1 MAKDLRVKM
10 SGQGKGKEILTN
22 LSWKFA
28 ERILAQGVS
37 TIVSI
42 LLARMLLPDD
52 YGMIT
57 MVLVFINIANVF
69 VTSGFGQSLIQD
81 RESADMEFSTMTF
94 VSLAVSIVLYFIIFI
109 SAPYIARF
117 YGMQE
122 LCSVLR
128 VLALKLPLAG
138 YNSIQHAYVQKHMLF
153 KKFFFSTLG
162 GTIVSGV
169 VGVVMAYYGFG
180 VWALVA
186 QYLTNSVIDTIVL
199 CVTISWKPK
208 MMYSN
213 ECLHRLFSFSWK
225 LTGGDLIGA
234 VYNELRALI
243 IGKVYSSSD
252 LAFFNRGEQFP
263 NLIINNINSSII
275 SVLYPAMAQV
285 NDVTAKVKEMT
296 RKSIRASAFFLF
308 PLLVGLSVVAEPFV
322 RVVLT
327 EKWIGC
333 IPYLRIACFTQIT
346 VPLSSANLQ
355 ALKAMGRSDITMK
368 LEFIKK
374 VTGLILIISTMRFGV
389 IAIALS
395 GLVYSII
402 AVVANATPNK
412 KVLDYSYAEQCR
424 DLLPFASMSAI
435 MGGFVYAMGFMPIND
450 VMMIALQVFAGFV
463 IYVGLAVLTRND
475 IMVRCIAVIKKRSR
489 RK

>member
-1 MAKDLRVKM
+1 M
-10 SGQGKGKEILTN
+10 SDQVKGKEILAN

-42 LLARMLLPDD
+42 LLARLLLPED

-81 RESADMEFSTMTF
+81 RESADVEFSTMTF
-94 VSLAVSIVLYFIIFI
+94 VSIGVSLVLYFIIFV
-109 SAPYIARF
+109 SAPFIARF
-117 YGMQE
+117 YGMQK
-122 LCSVLR
+122 LCPVLR
-128 VLALKLPLAG
+128 VLALKLLLAG

-153 KKFFFSTLG
+153 KKFFYSTLG

-169 VGVVMAYYGFG
+169 VGVAMAYCGFG

-199 CVTISWKPK
+199 YVTINWRPK
-208 MMYSN
+208 MLFSGK
-213 ECLHRLFSFSWK
+213 CAQRLFSFSWK
-225 LTGGDLIGA
+225 LTGGDLISA

-243 IGKVYSSSD
+243 IGKVYSSAD

-263 NLIINNINSSII
+263 NLIINNINNSII
-275 SVLYPAMAQV
+275 SVLYPAMARV
-285 NDVTAKVKEMT
+285 NDVAAEVKAMT

-308 PLLVGLSVVAEPFV
+308 PVLVGLCVVAEPFV
-322 RVVLT
+322 RLVLT
-327 EKWIGC
+327 EKWMRC
-333 IPYLRIACFTQIT
+333 VPYLRIACFAQMT

-355 ALKAMGRSDITMK
+355 ALKAMGRSDLTMK
-368 LEFIKK
+368 LEMFKK
-374 VTGLILIISTMRFGV
+374 ATGLILIISTMRFGV

-424 DLLPFASMSAI
+424 DLFPFAGMSAI
-435 MGGFVYAMGFMPIND
+435 MGGFAYAIGFIPIND
-450 VMMIALQVFAGFV
+450 VVMIVLQVCVGFV
-463 IYVGLAVLTRND
+463 VYTSLAVFTRNE
-475 IMVRCIAVIKKRSR
+475 IMMRCIAAIRKRGER
-489 RK
+489 R